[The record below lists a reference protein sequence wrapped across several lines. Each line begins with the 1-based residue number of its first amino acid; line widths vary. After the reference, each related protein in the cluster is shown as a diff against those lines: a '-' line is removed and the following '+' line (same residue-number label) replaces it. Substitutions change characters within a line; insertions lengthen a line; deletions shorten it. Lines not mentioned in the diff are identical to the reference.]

1 MTRLPTSRYVSL
13 TTFRRTGEPVAT
25 PVWAAPVRPG
35 PAQEDAGALIVWTSA
50 DSGKVKRLRHTSRV
64 TVAPCDMR
72 GRLEGPAV
80 EGVAEF
86 LDRAEWPAALAALTR
101 RYGWQ
106 WRITYGASRAAALV
120 THRGR
125 ERRAMIRITPA
136 PPPG

>member
-1 MTRLPTSRYVSL
+1 MNRLPTSRYVSL

-25 PVWAAPVRPG
+25 PVWAAPDG
-35 PAQEDAGALIVWTSA
+35 DALVVWTRA

-80 EGVAEF
+80 DAVAEF
-86 LDRAEWPAALAALTR
+86 LDRAEWSRARGALAR

-106 WRITYGASRAAALV
+106 WRITYGTSRIAARV

-125 ERRAMIRITPA
+125 ERQTMIRITPA
-136 PPPG
+136 A